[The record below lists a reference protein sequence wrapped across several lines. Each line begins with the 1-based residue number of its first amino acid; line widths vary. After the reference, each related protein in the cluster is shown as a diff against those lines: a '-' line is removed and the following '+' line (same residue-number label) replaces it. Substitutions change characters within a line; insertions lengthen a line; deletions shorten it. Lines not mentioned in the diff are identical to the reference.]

1 MKKVYIYCE
10 GQTEEAFVNNVLYPY
25 FFNNDIYVCPI
36 ICSTKRT
43 ASKKYKG
50 GILNYGKM
58 KHELPIICKS
68 HPHEIVTTMFDYY
81 GMPDDTPGIDCSEAD
96 IFKRIE
102 TIEKAISDDMGQ
114 ANLIV
119 NLMLH
124 EFESVLFSDPQCFN
138 SITDDSDAVL
148 QLQRMRDEANSPEH
162 INNSV
167 ETAPSKRII
176 SAIPDYAK
184 IRDGLIVSTEIGM
197 NKMLSECKHFAA
209 WIEKIHK
216 FNLSNRE

>member
-1 MKKVYIYCE
+1 MKNVYIYCE
-10 GQTEEAFVNNVLYPY
+10 GQTEESFVNNILCPY
-25 FFNNDIYVCPI
+25 FLNIDIYVRPI

-50 GILNYGKM
+50 GIVNYAKI

-68 HPHEIVTTMFDYY
+68 HPREIVTTMFDYY
-81 GMPDDTPGIDCSEAD
+81 GMPDDTPAIDCSEVD

-102 TIEKAISDDMGQ
+102 IIEQAISDDMGQ
-114 ANLIV
+114 ANLVV

-124 EFESVLFSDPQCFN
+124 EFESLLFSEPQCF
-138 SITDDSDAVL
+138 SKITDDTHAVM
-148 QLQRMRDEANSPEH
+148 QLQRMRDDANSPEH

-176 SAIPDYAK
+176 NTIPDYAK
-184 IRDGLIVSTEIGM
+184 IKDGIIVSSEIGI
-197 NKMLSECKHFAA
+197 NKMLLECRHFAE
-209 WIEKIHK
+209 WIEKIK
-216 FNLSNRE
+216 NFNLPNRE